1 MYIDGTAW
9 LFLESLSTGFEVST
23 RKGHPERMC
32 TTSHFTRCRTTYYE
46 YAYQVPRY
54 LLTMSTLTRCRSL
67 PTMST
72 LTRCRTTYYEYTYEV
87 ARHLL

>member
-23 RKGHPERMC
+23 RKGHPVRMC

-54 LLTMSTLTRCRSL
+54 FYYEYAHQVPLA
-67 PTMST
+67 
-72 LTRCRTTYYEYTYEV
+72 TYYEHAYQVPHY
-87 ARHLL
+87 LL

>member
-1 MYIDGTAW
+1 MYIDGTAS

-23 RKGHPERMC
+23 RKGHPVRMC

-54 LLTMSTLTRCRSL
+54 LLTMSTLTHQVPL
-67 PTMST
+67 A
-72 LTRCRTTYYEYTYEV
+72 TYYEHAYQVPHY
-87 ARHLL
+87 LL